1 MEERPSARI
10 TEYFAELTDPR
21 VERTKRHLLLD
32 IFVIALCAVIC
43 GAEGW
48 VDLEAYGK
56 AKEAWLRRFLSLPH
70 GIPSHDTFARVLARL
85 DPEEVRRCFL
95 RWMQAVREVTA
106 GEVVAIDGKTLR
118 RSFDQASGKGTITMV
133 SAWATANQ
141 LVLGQQKV
149 EENSNEI
156 TAIPAL
162 LDLLVVEGCIV
173 TIDAMG
179 CQRTIAQRLVEKGAD
194 YVLALK
200 GNHGTLHEEVDGFFR
215 VGATAAVCGSSPT
228 RPMTR
233 SRKSMGAFEERR
245 YWLVSDIAWLLPTAN
260 WPGLHSIGMVEAT
273 RTVGEKTS
281 VEQRYY
287 LTSLAGDA
295 QQFGQAVRGHW
306 GIENGLHWVL
316 DVAFHEDQ
324 SRLRRDYAAENFAVL
339 RHLALSLLRQEPTC
353 RNGIKVKRLKAG
365 WDEAY
370 LTKVLFPQN

>member
-1 MEERPSARI
+1 MDTDPKAAI

-32 IFVIALCAVIC
+32 ILVIALCAVIC

-56 AKEAWLRRFLSLPH
+56 AKEAWLRQFLVLPH

-85 DPEEVRRCFL
+85 DPEELQACFL
-95 RWMQAVREVTA
+95 RWIRAVSELSA

-118 RSFDQASGKGTITMV
+118 RSFDQASGKGAITMV
-133 SAWATANQ
+133 SAWATANR

-149 EENSNEI
+149 DEKSNEI

-162 LDLLVVEGCIV
+162 LELLAVEGCIV

-179 CQRTIAQRLVEKGAD
+179 CQRVIAQRLSDKGAD

-200 GNHGTLHEEVDGFFR
+200 GNQGTLHEEVDGFFR
-215 VGATAAVCGSSPT
+215 WAHRRQFAEVPHSTYETLEQQHG
-228 RPMTR
+228 RL
-233 SRKSMGAFEERR
+233 EERR
-245 YWLVSDIAWLLPTAN
+245 YWLVSDIAWLLPTAK
-260 WPGLHSIGMVEAT
+260 WPGLRSIGMVEAT
-273 RTVGEKTS
+273 RTVGEKTT

-316 DVAFHEDQ
+316 DVAFHEDE
-324 SRLRRDYAAENFAVL
+324 SRVRREYAAENFAVL
-339 RHLALSLLRQEPTC
+339 RHLALSLLRQEQSC

-365 WDEAY
+365 WDDTY
-370 LTKVLFPQN
+370 LTKVLCQKI

>member
-1 MEERPSARI
+1 MEENPRAAI

-32 IFVIALCAVIC
+32 MLVIALCAVIC

-56 AKEAWLRRFLSLPH
+56 AKEGWLRQFLLLPH

-85 DPEEVRRCFL
+85 DPEELQACFL
-95 RWMQAVREVTA
+95 RWIRAVSEVSA

-118 RSFDQASGKGTITMV
+118 RSFDQASGKGAITMV
-133 SAWATANQ
+133 SAWATANR
-141 LVLGQQKV
+141 LVLGQQQVDEK
-149 EENSNEI
+149 SNEI

-162 LDLLVVEGCIV
+162 LELVAVEGCIV

-179 CQRTIAQRLVEKGAD
+179 CQRAIAQRLIDKGAD

-200 GNHGTLHEEVDGFFR
+200 GNQGTLHEEVEGFFR
-215 VGATAAVCGSSPT
+215 WAQRHQFAAIPHTSYGT
-228 RPMTR
+228 GEKEHGRI
-233 SRKSMGAFEERR
+233 EERR
-245 YWLVSDIAWLLPTAN
+245 YWLVSDIAWLLPTAQ
-260 WPGLHSIGMVEAT
+260 WPGLRSIGMVEAT
-273 RTVGEKTS
+273 RTVGEKRT

-295 QQFGQAVRGHW
+295 QPFGQAVRDHW

-324 SRLRRDYAAENFAVL
+324 SRLRREYAAENFAVL
-339 RHLALSLLRQEPTC
+339 RHLALSLLRQEPSC
-353 RNGIKVKRLKAG
+353 HNGIKVKRLKAG
-365 WDEAY
+365 WNDTY
-370 LTKVLFPQN
+370 LTKVLFQKN

>member
-1 MEERPSARI
+1 MEEHVGAAI

-32 IFVIALCAVIC
+32 ILVSALCAVIC

-48 VDLEAYGK
+48 ADVEAYGK
-56 AKEAWLRRFLSLPH
+56 AKEAWLRRFLVLPH

-85 DPEEVRRCFL
+85 DPEELQACFL
-95 RWMQAVREVTA
+95 RWIRAISELTA

-118 RSFDQASGKGTITMV
+118 RSFDQASGKGAITMV
-133 SAWATANQ
+133 SAWATANR

-149 EENSNEI
+149 DEKSNEI

-162 LDLLVVEGCIV
+162 LELLAVEGCIV

-179 CQRTIAQRLVEKGAD
+179 CQRTIAQGVLDKGAD

-200 GNHGTLHEEVDGFFR
+200 GNQGTLHEEVDGFFR
-215 VGATAAVCGSSPT
+215 WAHRRQFAEVSHSTYETLEQQHGRV
-228 RPMTR
+228 
-233 SRKSMGAFEERR
+233 EERR

-260 WPGLHSIGMVEAT
+260 WPGLRSIGMVETT
-273 RTVGEKTS
+273 RTVGEKTT

-287 LTSLAGDA
+287 LTSLAGEA

-316 DVAFHEDQ
+316 DVAFAEDQ
-324 SRLRRDYAAENFAVL
+324 SRLRRESAAENFAVL
-339 RHLALSLLRQEPTC
+339 RHLALSLLRQERSC
-353 RNGIKVKRLKAG
+353 RNGIKIKRLKAG
-365 WDEAY
+365 WDDAY
-370 LTKVLFPQN
+370 LATVLCPKN